1 MINPRPLL
9 LDSTVLLSYERDL
22 TGRAQAFV
30 VEAMTDGRILVVPA
44 LSLAGAAAEL
54 AGRNRE
60 LSWLVDDPEGPLQIL
75 PLSMNALGVGTLAAE
90 TGQLDA
96 PNLELAHVV
105 HEARDIRAVV
115 LTYEP
120 KLYDGQT
127 LDVINMRPR

>member
-1 MINPRPLL
+1 VINPRPLL

-22 TGRAQAFV
+22 TRRAQAFV
-30 VEAMTDGRILVVPA
+30 VQAMTDGRVLVVPA
-44 LSLAGAAAEL
+44 LSLAVAAAEL

-75 PLSMNALGVGTLAAE
+75 PLSMNALDVGTLAAE
-90 TGQLDA
+90 LGPLDV

-105 HEARDIRAVV
+105 CEARDIRAVV

-127 LDVINMRPR
+127 LDVINMRPQ

>member
-1 MINPRPLL
+1 VINPRPLL
-9 LDSTVLLSYERDL
+9 LDSTVFLSYERDL
-22 TGRAQAFV
+22 TRRAQAFV
-30 VEAMTDGRILVVPA
+30 VEAMTDGRILVIPA
-44 LSLAGAAAEL
+44 LSLAVAAAEL

-75 PLSMNALGVGTLAAE
+75 PLSMNALDVGMLAAE

>member
-9 LDSTVLLSYERDL
+9 LDSTVFLSYERDL
-22 TGRAQAFV
+22 TRRAQAFV
-30 VEAMTDGRILVVPA
+30 VEAMTDGRILVIPA
-44 LSLAGAAAEL
+44 LSLAVAAAEL

-75 PLSMNALGVGTLAAE
+75 PLSMNALDVGMLAAE

>member
-22 TGRAQAFV
+22 TRRAQAFV

-44 LSLAGAAAEL
+44 LSLAVAAAEL

-75 PLSMNALGVGTLAAE
+75 PLSMNALDV
-90 TGQLDA
+90 
-96 PNLELAHVV
+96 
-105 HEARDIRAVV
+105 ARSLRKRDSWMLRISNWH
-115 LTYEP
+115 TWCT
-120 KLYDGQT
+120 KLVTSVPWY
-127 LDVINMRPR
+127 

>member
-1 MINPRPLL
+1 
-9 LDSTVLLSYERDL
+9 
-22 TGRAQAFV
+22 
-30 VEAMTDGRILVVPA
+30 
-44 LSLAGAAAEL
+44 
-54 AGRNRE
+54 
-60 LSWLVDDPEGPLQIL
+60 
-75 PLSMNALGVGTLAAE
+75 MNALDVGTLAAE